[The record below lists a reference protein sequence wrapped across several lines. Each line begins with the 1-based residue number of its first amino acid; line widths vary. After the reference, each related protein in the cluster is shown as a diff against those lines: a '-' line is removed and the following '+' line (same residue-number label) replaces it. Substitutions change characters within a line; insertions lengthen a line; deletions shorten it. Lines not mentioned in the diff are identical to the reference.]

1 MGVQI
6 QSFHHEYK
14 TRHSN
19 CNCCFSISTAYAAT
33 QITTDCGPG
42 TDCYRTFVK
51 GPWRQIVR
59 DNFRNFPSSAKR
71 ACRRWKDAN
80 NVVIKQLVST
90 KYQTSTT
97 RSWPILMKVS
107 HRGCGMVEVSCRI
120 TGIQTRGASRWTEF
134 RYRCRTVPYAQS
146 VFYSG
151 ETTASP

>member
-1 MGVQI
+1 MG
-6 QSFHHEYK
+6 
-14 TRHSN
+14 
-19 CNCCFSISTAYAAT
+19 SISTAYAA

-59 DNFRNFPSSAKR
+59 DNFRNFPSDAKR

-97 RSWPILMKVS
+97 
-107 HRGCGMVEVSCRI
+107 
-120 TGIQTRGASRWTEF
+120 TGIQTRGIDRWTEF

-146 VFYSG
+146 VFYDSG
-151 ETTASP
+151 EITASP